1 MSALAVLAEIQDG
14 QAEPVRVAVEGRP
27 AWALLRLVEAGPDGL
42 TTLAQPAPRWS
53 AYVHRLRK
61 LGVSIA
67 TEYEA
72 HGGPFAGSHGR
83 YKLQSIV
90 RLIRVEGVQGGAA

>member
-53 AYVHRLRK
+53 A
-61 LGVSIA
+61 
-67 TEYEA
+67 
-72 HGGPFAGSHGR
+72 
-83 YKLQSIV
+83 
-90 RLIRVEGVQGGAA
+90 